1 MSPKI
6 VRKKK
11 VERYLISDD
20 FLDKNCFGSFSSH
33 DSPFY

>member
-1 MSPKI
+1 MSKKI

-20 FLDKNCFGSFSSH
+20 FLDKNCH